1 MLTLAHIYIHQCRL
15 IVGNTRFYLSVNLGI
30 SVLLAPHLGLG
41 DPSGRDSLHIAEM
54 VKELK
59 QLEYI
64 NAFLI
69 FFNAQNPR
77 LDESLRAMIV
87 IFTQIFGRERF
98 FDNVVL
104 VFTRWEH
111 SEKAE
116 RKRQRSGIYYHLMNN
131 ESNKFNK

>member
-1 MLTLAHIYIHQCRL
+1 M
-15 IVGNTRFYLSVNLGI
+15 
-30 SVLLAPHLGLG
+30 G

-69 FFNAQNPR
+69 LFNAQNPR
-77 LDESLRAMIV
+77 LDESLRAMID

-111 SEKAE
+111 SDKAE
-116 RKRQRSGIYYHLMNN
+116 RKRQRSGIYYHLINYYLINLLNN
-131 ESNKFNK
+131 

>member
-1 MLTLAHIYIHQCRL
+1 MD
-15 IVGNTRFYLSVNLGI
+15 
-30 SVLLAPHLGLG
+30 
-41 DPSGRDSLHIAEM
+41 DPSGKDSLHIAEM

-69 FFNAQNPR
+69 LFNAQNPP
-77 LDESLRAMIV
+77 LDESLRAMID
-87 IFTQIFGRERF
+87 IFTHIFGRERF
-98 FDNVVL
+98 FDHVVL

-116 RKRQRSGIYYHLMNN
+116 RKRQRSGINYHCT
-131 ESNKFNK
+131 

>member
-1 MLTLAHIYIHQCRL
+1 M
-15 IVGNTRFYLSVNLGI
+15 
-30 SVLLAPHLGLG
+30 G
-41 DPSGRDSLHIAEM
+41 DPSGKDSLHIAEM

-69 FFNAQNPR
+69 LFNAQNPR
-77 LDESLRAMIV
+77 LDESLRAMID
-87 IFTQIFGRERF
+87 IFTQIFGREIF

-116 RKRQRSGIYYHLMNN
+116 RKRKKSGIIYNWSKSY
-131 ESNKFNK
+131 

>member
-1 MLTLAHIYIHQCRL
+1 MKK
-15 IVGNTRFYLSVNLGI
+15 NFYLTFSSMSSYHEKFDSVFFFLPICILCFCFLCNNFFNT
-30 SVLLAPHLGLG
+30 GLG

-69 FFNAQNPR
+69 LFNAQNPR
-77 LDESLRAMIV
+77 LDESLRAMID

-116 RKRQRSGIYYHLMNN
+116 RKRQRSGINYH
-131 ESNKFNK
+131 

>member
-1 MLTLAHIYIHQCRL
+1 MLMLIVLETKIEKEFLAHIFVNVILSWKIRFCILCFYFLCNNFF
-15 IVGNTRFYLSVNLGI
+15 NT
-30 SVLLAPHLGLG
+30 GLG

-69 FFNAQNPR
+69 LFNAQNPR
-77 LDESLRAMIV
+77 LDESLRAMID

-116 RKRQRSGIYYHLMNN
+116 RKRQRSGFY
-131 ESNKFNK
+131 

>member
-1 MLTLAHIYIHQCRL
+1 MLTLCIS
-15 IVGNTRFYLSVNLGI
+15 NYLPSESYMFFLTI
-30 SVLLAPHLGLG
+30 GLG
-41 DPSGRDSLHIAEM
+41 DPSGKDSVNIADM
-54 VKELK
+54 VNELK

-69 FFNAQNPR
+69 LFNAQNPR
-77 LDESLRAMIV
+77 LDESLRAMID

-104 VFTRWEH
+104 VFTQWDH

-116 RKRQRSGIYYHLMNN
+116 IKRKRSGIIHY
-131 ESNKFNK
+131 

>member
-1 MLTLAHIYIHQCRL
+1 M
-15 IVGNTRFYLSVNLGI
+15 
-30 SVLLAPHLGLG
+30 G

-69 FFNAQNPR
+69 LFNAQNPR
-77 LDESLRAMIV
+77 LDESLRAMID

-98 FDNVVL
+98 FDNVII

-111 SEKAE
+111 SEKTTKI
-116 RKRQRSGIYYHLMNN
+116 RYQSGEINLMIPKILN
-131 ESNKFNK
+131 

>member
-1 MLTLAHIYIHQCRL
+1 MPVSHKRLLFNVKLTCLCL
-15 IVGNTRFYLSVNLGI
+15 I
-30 SVLLAPHLGLG
+30 GLG
-41 DPSGRDSLHIAEM
+41 DSSGRDSIHIADM

-69 FFNAQNPR
+69 LFNSQNPR
-77 LDESLRAMIV
+77 LDESLRAMID

-98 FDNVVL
+98 FDNVIID
-104 VFTRWEH
+104 FTRWDH

-116 RKRQRSGIYYHLMNN
+116 RKRQKSGIIHY
-131 ESNKFNK
+131 